1 MKHMFAYVPFHL
13 KVKIVKLIM
22 IYVQTIIRVKTMVV
36 VVLLARLIDA
46 LVLNGILVFIVKTI
60 QG

>member
-13 KVKIVKLIM
+13 MVKIVKLIM
-22 IYVQTIIRVKTMVV
+22 TYVQTIIRVKTMVV

-46 LVLNGILVFIVKTI
+46 LVLSGILVFIVKTI